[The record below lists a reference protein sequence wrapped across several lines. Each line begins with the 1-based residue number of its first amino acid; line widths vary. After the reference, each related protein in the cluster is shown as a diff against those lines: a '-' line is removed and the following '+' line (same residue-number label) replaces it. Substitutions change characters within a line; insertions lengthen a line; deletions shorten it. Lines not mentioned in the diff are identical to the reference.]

1 METVSTTGTGNIS
14 SNISSR
20 WVKILDV
27 QNEYTLIPLMWNWA
41 VGLPLLIPTVCS
53 LIVNGKQSQQRAYLI
68 LCTIAQRG

>member
-1 METVSTTGTGNIS
+1 
-14 SNISSR
+14 
-20 WVKILDV
+20 
-27 QNEYTLIPLMWNWA
+27 MWNWA